1 MMFSPVVVKKDGIT
15 KQTIMDESIL
25 PDKETLK
32 IMKAAGY
39 KFYQDGKLWKPEVS
53 TKKTKQN

>member
-1 MMFSPVVVKKDGIT
+1 MFQPIVVKKDGIVKCT
-15 KQTIMDESIL
+15 YMAESTL
-25 PDKETLK
+25 PDKETIK
-32 IMKAAGY
+32 AMKAAGY